1 MDDREKKLNRTLE
14 TIHSQ
19 RSAKTRFKLFQY
31 ERAVNLIREVTD
43 LFSDETCVINRS
55 LTDTI
60 SLLIETDA
68 DQDSSMVA
76 ILRGY
81 RDSLSIRKEAVRK
94 RLGGS
99 VANLYQSAERL
110 DTLSVNMGRVDVQDV
125 ASNQQI
131 DFSRILI
138 TMVDDPRVVNIHLA
152 ELLIQMRGAKTLSEA
167 AQQSLAKQVLSVYT
181 PLANKL
187 GMWRFKWEL
196 EDLSFKYT
204 NRAEF
209 DRIAYQL
216 DGRRVEREA
225 YIDTFVA
232 ELQSLMDNS
241 NINAT
246 VNGRAKHL
254 YGIWRKLNRKNVQFD
269 SLFDVRAVRILVN
282 DIASCYAA
290 LGAVHASWTAVENEF
305 DDYISVP
312 KPNGYQSLHTAIY
325 GPNSKTVEVQI
336 RTWQMHNDCEFG
348 VAAHW
353 LYKEDNNSS
362 TYQEGKIRLL
372 RQLMEWK
379 EDIADSQSNDT
390 SKSDDSNLAS
400 TYVFTPA
407 GKVVELPAFSTPI
420 DFAYAIHTEVGHRC
434 RGARVNGRIV
444 SLTHVLKTG
453 DWVEIQ
459 TVKSGGPSRDWL
471 SSNQNFVV
479 SSRAK
484 ARIRRWFKLEEYSRY
499 EAQGRTL
506 LEKELAKH
514 GLSKINF
521 EKLALSNGYKNS
533 EIFLAAIGMKELKA
547 THAIS
552 SLIESEPE
560 ESEIKLSK
568 RGLEPIAPALS
579 VLGIGNLLTN
589 HASCCG
595 PLPGDDVIGYVTV
608 SRGVTIH
615 KRDCGNIKRMLE
627 THPDRLLPVDWE
639 YNQTTNYPVDLE
651 MIAEGRSGLLQEI
664 TSVMSNLGVSLIALN
679 TPHIRSNEVGRIS
692 MTIEISTAVELK
704 NVLARLRG
712 LDRVIRVRRQQP

>member
-1 MDDREKKLNRTLE
+1 MNRIQE
-14 TIHSQ
+14 TIFSQ
-19 RSAKTRFKLFQY
+19 KSVKTRSKLFQY
-31 ERAVNLIREVTD
+31 ERAVNLIRKVTD
-43 LFSDETCVINRS
+43 LFAEETCVINQS
-55 LTDTI
+55 LMDTV

-68 DQDSSMVA
+68 DQDSTTVA

-81 RDSLSIRKEAVRK
+81 RDSLPIRKESVRK

-99 VANLYQSAERL
+99 VADLYLSADRL
-110 DTLSVNMGRVDVQDV
+110 DTLSVNMGRVDVQDA
-125 ASNQQI
+125 ASNQRI

-152 ELLIQMRGAKTLSEA
+152 ELLVQMREAKSLSEA
-167 AQQSLAKQVLSVYT
+167 EQQSLAKQVLSVYT

-187 GMWRFKWEL
+187 GVWRFKWEL

-204 NRAEF
+204 NREEF

-216 DGRRVEREA
+216 DGRRIEREA

-232 ELQSLMDNS
+232 ELQSLMNNS
-241 NINAT
+241 KIDAT

-325 GPNSKTVEVQI
+325 GPDSKTVEVQI

-379 EDIADSQSNDT
+379 EDVADSQPNDT
-390 SKSDDSNLAS
+390 SKSDEIDLAS

-444 SLTHVLKTG
+444 SLTHVLETG

-484 ARIRRWFKLEEYSRY
+484 ARIRRWFKLKEYSRY

-521 EKLALSNGYKNS
+521 DKLALSNGYKNS

-547 THAIS
+547 AHAIA
-552 SLIESEPE
+552 SLIEPEPE
-560 ESEIKLSK
+560 ESEIKLSR
-568 RGLEPIAPALS
+568 RGLEPDAPALS
-579 VLGIGNLLTN
+579 ILGIGNLLTN

-608 SRGVTIH
+608 SRGVTLH

-639 YNQTTNYPVDLE
+639 YNHSAKYPVDIE

-692 MTIEISTAVELK
+692 MAVEISTAVELK

-712 LDRVIRVRRQQP
+712 LDQVIRVRRKQP

>member
-1 MDDREKKLNRTLE
+1 MNLTQE
-14 TIHSQ
+14 TI
-19 RSAKTRFKLFQY
+19 RSKRSVKTRFKLIQY
-31 ERAVNLIREVTD
+31 ERAVNLIREVID
-43 LFSDETCVINRS
+43 LFADETCVIKRS
-55 LTDTI
+55 LTDTV

-68 DQDSSMVA
+68 DQDSSLVA
-76 ILRGY
+76 ILRSY
-81 RDSLSIRKEAVRK
+81 RDSLPIRKEAVRK

-99 VANLYQSAERL
+99 VADLYQSAERL
-110 DTLSVNMGRVDVQDV
+110 DTLSVNMGRVDVQDA

-152 ELLIQMRGAKTLSEA
+152 ELLVQMREAKSLSEA
-167 AQQSLAKQVLSVYT
+167 EQQSLAKQALSVYT

-225 YIDTFVA
+225 YIDTFVV

-241 NINAT
+241 NIDAT

-325 GPNSKTVEVQI
+325 GPDSKTVEVQI
-336 RTWQMHNDCEFG
+336 RTWRMHNDCEFG

-353 LYKEDNNSS
+353 LYKEDSNTS

-390 SKSDDSNLAS
+390 SKSDDSSLAS

-499 EAQGRTL
+499 ESQGRSL

-568 RGLEPIAPALS
+568 RGLEPNCSSTINFGYRKPAYES
-579 VLGIGNLLTN
+579 CIVLWTTAWGRCHRLCHRIPRGD
-589 HASCCG
+589 HSQASI
-595 PLPGDDVIGYVTV
+595 VAT
-608 SRGVTIH
+608 
-615 KRDCGNIKRMLE
+615 
-627 THPDRLLPVDWE
+627 
-639 YNQTTNYPVDLE
+639 
-651 MIAEGRSGLLQEI
+651 
-664 TSVMSNLGVSLIALN
+664 
-679 TPHIRSNEVGRIS
+679 
-692 MTIEISTAVELK
+692 
-704 NVLARLRG
+704 
-712 LDRVIRVRRQQP
+712 

>member
-1 MDDREKKLNRTLE
+1 MNRTLE

-19 RSAKTRFKLFQY
+19 RSAKTRSKLFQY
-31 ERAVNLIREVTD
+31 ERAVNLIRKVTD
-43 LFSDETCVINRS
+43 HFADETCVINRS
-55 LTDTI
+55 LTDTV

-81 RDSLSIRKEAVRK
+81 RDSLPIRKEVIRK

-99 VANLYQSAERL
+99 VADLYQSAERL

-152 ELLIQMRGAKTLSEA
+152 ELLVQMREAKTLSQA
-167 AQQSLAKQVLSVYT
+167 AQQLLAKQVLSVYT

-204 NRAEF
+204 NRTEF
-209 DRIAYQL
+209 DQIAYQL

-241 NINAT
+241 NIGAA
-246 VNGRAKHL
+246 VNGRAKHV
-254 YGIWRKLNRKNVQFD
+254 YGIWRKLNRKNVNFD
-269 SLFDVRAVRILVN
+269 SLFDVRAVRILVD

-325 GPNSKTVEVQI
+325 GPDSKTVEVQI

-379 EDIADSQSNDT
+379 EDVADSQSNDT
-390 SKSDDSNLAS
+390 SKADASNLAS

-434 RGARVNGRIV
+434 RGARINGRIV

-499 EAQGRTL
+499 EAQGRAL

-521 EKLALSNGYKNS
+521 DKLALSNGYKNS
-533 EIFLAAIGMKELKA
+533 EIFLAAIGMKELKT

-560 ESEIKLSK
+560 ESEIKLPK
-568 RGLEPIAPALS
+568 RGLEPNAPALS
-579 VLGIGNLLTN
+579 ILGIGNLLTN

-595 PLPGDDVIGYVTV
+595 PLPGDDVIGYVTL

-639 YNQTTNYPVDLE
+639 YSQSTNYPVDLE

-664 TSVMSNLGVSLIALN
+664 TSVMSNLDVSLIALN
-679 TPHIRSNEVGRIS
+679 TPHIRPNEVGRIS

-704 NVLARLRG
+704 NVLARLKG

>member
-1 MDDREKKLNRTLE
+1 MNRTLE

-19 RSAKTRFKLFQY
+19 RSAKTRSKLFQY

-43 LFSDETCVINRS
+43 LFADETCVINRS
-55 LTDTI
+55 LTDTV

-81 RDSLSIRKEAVRK
+81 RDSLPIRKELIRK
-94 RLGGS
+94 RLGAS
-99 VANLYQSAERL
+99 VADLYQRAERL

-152 ELLIQMRGAKTLSEA
+152 ELLVQMREAKSLSEA

-204 NRAEF
+204 NRTEF
-209 DRIAYQL
+209 DRIAYRL

-241 NINAT
+241 NIGAA
-246 VNGRAKHL
+246 VNGRAKHV
-254 YGIWRKLNRKNVQFD
+254 YGIWRKLNRKNVNFD
-269 SLFDVRAVRILVN
+269 SLFDVRAVRILVD

-305 DDYISVP
+305 DDYISAP

-325 GPNSKTVEVQI
+325 GPDSKTVEVQI
-336 RTWQMHNDCEFG
+336 RTWQMHSDCEFG

-379 EDIADSQSNDT
+379 EDVADSQSNDT
-390 SKSDDSNLAS
+390 SKADASNLAS

-499 EAQGRTL
+499 EAQGRAL

-521 EKLALSNGYKNS
+521 DKLALSNGYKNS

-568 RGLEPIAPALS
+568 RGLEPNAPALS
-579 VLGIGNLLTN
+579 ILGIGNLLTN

-639 YNQTTNYPVDLE
+639 YNQSTNYPVDLE

-679 TPHIRSNEVGRIS
+679 TPHIRPNEVGRIS
-692 MTIEISTAVELK
+692 MTIEISTSVELK
-704 NVLARLRG
+704 NVLARLKG